1 MVEPVTEPLRV
12 TKALITHGIVLLLSQ
27 AIPILV
33 RINIHTKVDLVD
45 IKLI

>member
-1 MVEPVTEPLRV
+1 MVEPATEPLRV
-12 TKALITHGIVLLLSQ
+12 TKVLITHSIILLLSQ

-33 RINIHTKVDLVD
+33 GINIHTKVDLVN